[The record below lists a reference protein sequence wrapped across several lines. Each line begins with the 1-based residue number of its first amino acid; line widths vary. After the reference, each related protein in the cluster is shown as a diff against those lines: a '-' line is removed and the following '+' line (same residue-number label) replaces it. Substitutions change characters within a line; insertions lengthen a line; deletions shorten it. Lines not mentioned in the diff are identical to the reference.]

1 MRATQHFLFYALV
14 LLVPRISLAQG
25 VQSCDISAF
34 QGNVS
39 ASDGPYPALACQ
51 TCVFPVYQCVNGLDT
66 TKILLLELSNKWI
79 YFLGDSTTRQLHE
92 QFLAYLDEPQVR
104 NSLSIINEAP
114 KETASIPIC
123 GCAHTCRRLCILER
137 RAWDRLCMTGSNSQ
151 GAVIMYHHLMI
162 ARSAS
167 RTSKDAAACT
177 QHPAWA
183 GRVTRKLMSTCP
195 NKEMGFLGDHGSVTE
210 CAAG

>member
-1 MRATQHFLFYALV
+1 MRATQHFLLYALV
-14 LLVPRISLAQG
+14 LLVPRFSLAQG

-51 TCVFPVYQCVNGLDT
+51 TCVFPVYQRVNGLDT

-104 NSLSIINEAP
+104 NSLSIVNEAP
-114 KETASIPIC
+114 KETASISSYMWVCSYLQTFVYPGEEGVGPPVHDWFKQPGRC
-123 GCAHTCRRLCILER
+123 DYVPPPYDSTQCQQNQQRCSSLYTTSRL
-137 RAWDRLCMTGSNSQ
+137 
-151 GAVIMYHHLMI
+151 
-162 ARSAS
+162 
-167 RTSKDAAACT
+167 
-177 QHPAWA
+177 
-183 GRVTRKLMSTCP
+183 GR
-195 NKEMGFLGDHGSVTE
+195 
-210 CAAG
+210 